1 MDRLYK
7 ILNANSALNNMLP
20 QIIEVFV
27 DYYGEENRDHIETLF
42 NNTILIGYQDEFE
55 LSNIIRDIQ
64 EEESQKLIKEIL
76 KDLDMPT
83 DEVTANKYF
92 DAANTSL
99 EYVRISPVST
109 IAEFLESY
117 KLGPQTRFENL
128 RKERYEVISSII
140 KDLSYE
146 DFINGNITEEQKS
159 YLPKYYLDQLDTW
172 ITSEDFDDR
181 FKYQKHDALDKLQA
195 IIPEINEGNIDEYA
209 SSGKLDIFISLY
221 EKLLKKK
228 EIFDKYYDDN
238 LS

>member
-27 DYYGEENRDHIETLF
+27 DYYGEENRAHIETLF
-42 NNTILIGYQDEFE
+42 NNAILIGYQDEFE

-64 EEESQKLIKEIL
+64 EEESKRLIKEIL
-76 KDLDMPT
+76 KDFNLPD

-92 DAANTSL
+92 DSSNTSL

-128 RKERYEVISSII
+128 RKERKS
-140 KDLSYE
+140 
-146 DFINGNITEEQKS
+146 DFTTQ
-159 YLPKYYLDQLDTW
+159 LKY
-172 ITSEDFDDR
+172 
-181 FKYQKHDALDKLQA
+181 
-195 IIPEINEGNIDEYA
+195 
-209 SSGKLDIFISLY
+209 GKC
-221 EKLLKKK
+221 
-228 EIFDKYYDDN
+228 
-238 LS
+238 